1 LGSARKRQPVAPGRV
16 REPAVIPAVIAVVTF
31 LAFLPALQNG
41 FVNWDDQKNLTN
53 NPMYRGLGWTQLTWM
68 FGGNSA
74 DFYMPLTW
82 FTFAVDYTVW
92 GMNPSGYHLT
102 SLILHAVNAGLFYF
116 VALRLLNLP
125 RGAGASRDVGSRA
138 GAAFAALLFSL
149 HPLRVESVAW
159 ATERRDVLSG
169 LFYLLAVLAYLRACE
184 PRPPGE
190 RRAGAWYWVA
200 VAAAACALLSKPMA
214 VSLPVVLVLLDVYPL
229 RRLGAGPSSW
239 FAPAARRVWLEKLP
253 FVLLSAA
260 ASVLTLLAYPNL
272 NDPTLLPQVGGW
284 RGRLAVPL
292 YGLAFY
298 LWKTAWPS
306 GLSPVYET
314 PVPFDPTAWPFLL
327 SATVV
332 AGVTVAAI
340 ALRRRPAP
348 VTVWLSYV
356 AILLPVLGIFQF
368 HGLIAADRY
377 TYLASLGWA
386 LLAGAGLAAWWRAG
400 AGHEH
405 GHSSRFLIVGLAL
418 SLLTSL
424 GFLTWRQT
432 QVWHDSEA
440 LWTYALSINASAIG
454 HTGLGDALVQQRQ
467 VAEGI
472 EHYRQALRLNPRY
485 AAAHNNLGLALAQR
499 GEIGEAIRHFRQV
512 LLIVP
517 KYAESHYSLGLAL
530 ALQGET
536 VEAVD
541 QYRQALRIRP
551 DYAEAHNNL
560 GNALVRQGQV
570 AEGIEHYRRALRLDP
585 RSAAAHNNLG
595 LALAQQGDLPE
606 AVEHFREALRIEPNS
621 ANALRN
627 LEMVLSGG
635 GQDGRR

>member
-1 LGSARKRQPVAPGRV
+1 
-16 REPAVIPAVIAVVTF
+16 VVTF

-116 VALRLLNLP
+116 VALRLLNLA

-190 RRAGAWYWVA
+190 RRVGAWYWVA

-214 VSLPVVLVLLDVYPL
+214 VSLPIVLVLLDVYPL

-272 NDPTLLPQVGGW
+272 NNPTGLPQVGGW

-306 GLSPVYET
+306 GLSPVYEI

-340 ALRRRPAP
+340 ALRRRRPAP
-348 VTVWLSYV
+348 VMVWLSYV

-454 HTGLGDALVQQRQ
+454 HTSLGDALVQ
-467 VAEGI
+467 
-472 EHYRQALRLNPRY
+472 
-485 AAAHNNLGLALAQR
+485 
-499 GEIGEAIRHFRQV
+499 
-512 LLIVP
+512 
-517 KYAESHYSLGLAL
+517 
-530 ALQGET
+530 
-536 VEAVD
+536 
-541 QYRQALRIRP
+541 
-551 DYAEAHNNL
+551 
-560 GNALVRQGQV
+560 QGQV
-570 AEGIEHYRRALRLDP
+570 AEGIEHYRQALRLDP

-595 LALAQQGDLPE
+595 LALAQRGDLPE

-621 ANALRN
+621 PNALRN
-627 LEMVLSGG
+627 LEMALSGG